1 MRIID
6 LFSGVGGLTFGFYY
20 RKYKDH
26 FVRNRKN
33 QFVFANEYNPFA
45 AKAYSENYPDIP
57 MKNCD
62 IKSLKESDIR
72 KWIGSEPV
80 DLIIGGPP
88 CQSFS
93 TVGQRNYDEKAQLYT
108 EYLRVLKIARPK
120 MFLFENVRG
129 ILSMREI
136 FYKRDAAGNIL
147 YELKDVEGRESLTPR
162 KKPVIDHYG
171 KSVMEILNDQFS
183 NLGNGLGY
191 NIWTERLNAIV
202 FYSSDKEN
210 MESSLKNSDQLNGV
224 FLADR
229 ANLLEIIGRVV
240 QKNLKRE
247 YRISNIRG
255 LIMDSTSEFDYICQS
270 TTIALFEKLSSEQ
283 QDVIVRKA
291 KEYVESAAS
300 KSGQNFEGLNKKVGK
315 SFIKN
320 AIQSVEYVMDNKDRY
335 ALMGLIVKFFD
346 DGPIAQEDFSQKYS
360 DELIKPRN
368 KLAHAKLV
376 YGKCHQKLHPI
387 KNRSIPSCDGKC
399 DSCSNEYDMEKCESL
414 RAAIYNYYKV
424 FQNIEKKT
432 NELVP
437 LE

>member
-1 MRIID
+1 MTYKILWID
-6 LFSGVGGLTFGFYY
+6 DAEDYVDSTKELVVQAIQNSFMDADIESYSDYDEFKSEKLENFDATSFDFY
-20 RKYKDH
+20 
-26 FVRNRKN
+26 
-33 QFVFANEYNPFA
+33 
-45 AKAYSENYPDIP
+45 
-57 MKNCD
+57 
-62 IKSLKESDIR
+62 
-72 KWIGSEPV
+72 
-80 DLIIGGPP
+80 DLILMDFALSGTTGDAVIRELR
-88 CQSFS
+88 SK
-93 TVGQRNYDEKAQLYT
+93 EIYT
-108 EYLRVLKIARPK
+108 
-120 MFLFENVRG
+120 
-129 ILSMREI
+129 
-136 FYKRDAAGNIL
+136 D
-147 YELKDVEGRESLTPR
+147 
-162 KKPVIDHYG
+162 
-171 KSVMEILNDQFS
+171 
-183 NLGNGLGY
+183 
-191 NIWTERLNAIV
+191 IV

>member
-1 MRIID
+1 MTYKILWID
-6 LFSGVGGLTFGFYY
+6 DAEDYVDSTKELVVQAIQNRFMDADIESYSDYDEFKSEKLENFDATSFDFY
-20 RKYKDH
+20 
-26 FVRNRKN
+26 
-33 QFVFANEYNPFA
+33 
-45 AKAYSENYPDIP
+45 
-57 MKNCD
+57 
-62 IKSLKESDIR
+62 
-72 KWIGSEPV
+72 
-80 DLIIGGPP
+80 DLILMDFALSGTTGDAVIRELR
-88 CQSFS
+88 SK
-93 TVGQRNYDEKAQLYT
+93 EIYT
-108 EYLRVLKIARPK
+108 
-120 MFLFENVRG
+120 
-129 ILSMREI
+129 
-136 FYKRDAAGNIL
+136 D
-147 YELKDVEGRESLTPR
+147 
-162 KKPVIDHYG
+162 
-171 KSVMEILNDQFS
+171 
-183 NLGNGLGY
+183 
-191 NIWTERLNAIV
+191 IV

-360 DELIKPRN
+360 DELSKPRN

>member
-1 MRIID
+1 MDMTYKILWID
-6 LFSGVGGLTFGFYY
+6 DAEDYVDSTKELVVQAIQNRFMDADIESYSDYDEFKSEKLENFDATSFDFY
-20 RKYKDH
+20 
-26 FVRNRKN
+26 
-33 QFVFANEYNPFA
+33 
-45 AKAYSENYPDIP
+45 
-57 MKNCD
+57 
-62 IKSLKESDIR
+62 
-72 KWIGSEPV
+72 
-80 DLIIGGPP
+80 DLILMDFALSGTTGDAVIRELR
-88 CQSFS
+88 SK
-93 TVGQRNYDEKAQLYT
+93 EIYT
-108 EYLRVLKIARPK
+108 
-120 MFLFENVRG
+120 
-129 ILSMREI
+129 
-136 FYKRDAAGNIL
+136 D
-147 YELKDVEGRESLTPR
+147 
-162 KKPVIDHYG
+162 
-171 KSVMEILNDQFS
+171 
-183 NLGNGLGY
+183 
-191 NIWTERLNAIV
+191 IV

-255 LIMDSTSEFDYICQS
+255 LIMDSTLEFDYICQS

>member
-1 MRIID
+1 MDMTYKILWID
-6 LFSGVGGLTFGFYY
+6 DAEDYVDSTKELVVQAIQNRFMDADIESYSDYDEFKSEKLENFDATSFDFY
-20 RKYKDH
+20 
-26 FVRNRKN
+26 
-33 QFVFANEYNPFA
+33 
-45 AKAYSENYPDIP
+45 
-57 MKNCD
+57 
-62 IKSLKESDIR
+62 
-72 KWIGSEPV
+72 
-80 DLIIGGPP
+80 DLILMDFALSGTTGDAVIRELR
-88 CQSFS
+88 SK
-93 TVGQRNYDEKAQLYT
+93 EIYT
-108 EYLRVLKIARPK
+108 
-120 MFLFENVRG
+120 
-129 ILSMREI
+129 
-136 FYKRDAAGNIL
+136 D
-147 YELKDVEGRESLTPR
+147 
-162 KKPVIDHYG
+162 
-171 KSVMEILNDQFS
+171 
-183 NLGNGLGY
+183 
-191 NIWTERLNAIV
+191 IV

-270 TTIALFEKLSSEQ
+270 TTIALFEKLSSEK

>member
-1 MRIID
+1 MTYKILWID
-6 LFSGVGGLTFGFYY
+6 DAEDYVDSTKELVVQAIQNRFMDADIESYSDYDEFKSEKLENFDATSFDFY
-20 RKYKDH
+20 
-26 FVRNRKN
+26 
-33 QFVFANEYNPFA
+33 
-45 AKAYSENYPDIP
+45 
-57 MKNCD
+57 
-62 IKSLKESDIR
+62 
-72 KWIGSEPV
+72 
-80 DLIIGGPP
+80 DLILMDFALSGTTGDAVIRELR
-88 CQSFS
+88 SK
-93 TVGQRNYDEKAQLYT
+93 EIYT
-108 EYLRVLKIARPK
+108 
-120 MFLFENVRG
+120 
-129 ILSMREI
+129 
-136 FYKRDAAGNIL
+136 D
-147 YELKDVEGRESLTPR
+147 
-162 KKPVIDHYG
+162 
-171 KSVMEILNDQFS
+171 
-183 NLGNGLGY
+183 
-191 NIWTERLNAIV
+191 IV

-360 DELIKPRN
+360 DELIKSRN

>member
-1 MRIID
+1 MDMTYKILWID
-6 LFSGVGGLTFGFYY
+6 DAEDYVDSTKELVVQAIQNCFMDADIESYSDYDEFKSEKLENFDATSFDFY
-20 RKYKDH
+20 
-26 FVRNRKN
+26 
-33 QFVFANEYNPFA
+33 
-45 AKAYSENYPDIP
+45 
-57 MKNCD
+57 
-62 IKSLKESDIR
+62 
-72 KWIGSEPV
+72 
-80 DLIIGGPP
+80 DLILMDFALSGTTGDAVIRELR
-88 CQSFS
+88 SK
-93 TVGQRNYDEKAQLYT
+93 EIYT
-108 EYLRVLKIARPK
+108 
-120 MFLFENVRG
+120 
-129 ILSMREI
+129 
-136 FYKRDAAGNIL
+136 D
-147 YELKDVEGRESLTPR
+147 
-162 KKPVIDHYG
+162 
-171 KSVMEILNDQFS
+171 
-183 NLGNGLGY
+183 
-191 NIWTERLNAIV
+191 IV

>member
-1 MRIID
+1 MTYKILWID
-6 LFSGVGGLTFGFYY
+6 DAEDYVDSTKELVVQAIQNRFMDADIESYSDYDEFKSEKLENFDATSFDFY
-20 RKYKDH
+20 
-26 FVRNRKN
+26 
-33 QFVFANEYNPFA
+33 
-45 AKAYSENYPDIP
+45 
-57 MKNCD
+57 
-62 IKSLKESDIR
+62 
-72 KWIGSEPV
+72 
-80 DLIIGGPP
+80 DLILMDFALSGTTGDAVIRELR
-88 CQSFS
+88 SK
-93 TVGQRNYDEKAQLYT
+93 EIYT
-108 EYLRVLKIARPK
+108 
-120 MFLFENVRG
+120 
-129 ILSMREI
+129 
-136 FYKRDAAGNIL
+136 D
-147 YELKDVEGRESLTPR
+147 
-162 KKPVIDHYG
+162 
-171 KSVMEILNDQFS
+171 
-183 NLGNGLGY
+183 
-191 NIWTERLNAIV
+191 IV

-270 TTIALFEKLSSEQ
+270 TAIALFEKLSSEQ

>member
-1 MRIID
+1 MDMTYKILWID
-6 LFSGVGGLTFGFYY
+6 DAEDYVDSTKELVVQAIQNRFMDADIESYSDYDEFKSEKLENFDATSFDFY
-20 RKYKDH
+20 
-26 FVRNRKN
+26 
-33 QFVFANEYNPFA
+33 
-45 AKAYSENYPDIP
+45 
-57 MKNCD
+57 
-62 IKSLKESDIR
+62 
-72 KWIGSEPV
+72 
-80 DLIIGGPP
+80 DLILMDFVLSGTTGDAVIRELR
-88 CQSFS
+88 SK
-93 TVGQRNYDEKAQLYT
+93 EIYT
-108 EYLRVLKIARPK
+108 
-120 MFLFENVRG
+120 
-129 ILSMREI
+129 
-136 FYKRDAAGNIL
+136 D
-147 YELKDVEGRESLTPR
+147 
-162 KKPVIDHYG
+162 
-171 KSVMEILNDQFS
+171 
-183 NLGNGLGY
+183 
-191 NIWTERLNAIV
+191 IV

>member
-1 MRIID
+1 MTYKILWID
-6 LFSGVGGLTFGFYY
+6 DAEDYVDSTKELVVQAIQNRFMDADIESYSDYDEFKSEKLENFDATSFDFY
-20 RKYKDH
+20 
-26 FVRNRKN
+26 
-33 QFVFANEYNPFA
+33 
-45 AKAYSENYPDIP
+45 
-57 MKNCD
+57 
-62 IKSLKESDIR
+62 
-72 KWIGSEPV
+72 
-80 DLIIGGPP
+80 DLILMDFALSGTTGDAVIRELR
-88 CQSFS
+88 SK
-93 TVGQRNYDEKAQLYT
+93 EIYT
-108 EYLRVLKIARPK
+108 
-120 MFLFENVRG
+120 
-129 ILSMREI
+129 
-136 FYKRDAAGNIL
+136 D
-147 YELKDVEGRESLTPR
+147 
-162 KKPVIDHYG
+162 
-171 KSVMEILNDQFS
+171 
-183 NLGNGLGY
+183 
-191 NIWTERLNAIV
+191 IV

-255 LIMDSTSEFDYICQS
+255 LIMDSTLEFDYICQS

>member
-1 MRIID
+1 MDMTYKILWID
-6 LFSGVGGLTFGFYY
+6 DAEDYVDSTKELVVQAIQNRFMDADIESYSDYDEFKSEKLENFDATSFDFY
-20 RKYKDH
+20 
-26 FVRNRKN
+26 
-33 QFVFANEYNPFA
+33 
-45 AKAYSENYPDIP
+45 
-57 MKNCD
+57 
-62 IKSLKESDIR
+62 
-72 KWIGSEPV
+72 
-80 DLIIGGPP
+80 DLILMDFALSGTTGDAVIRELR
-88 CQSFS
+88 SK
-93 TVGQRNYDEKAQLYT
+93 EIYT
-108 EYLRVLKIARPK
+108 
-120 MFLFENVRG
+120 
-129 ILSMREI
+129 
-136 FYKRDAAGNIL
+136 D
-147 YELKDVEGRESLTPR
+147 
-162 KKPVIDHYG
+162 
-171 KSVMEILNDQFS
+171 
-183 NLGNGLGY
+183 
-191 NIWTERLNAIV
+191 IV

-224 FLADR
+224 FLAER

-399 DSCSNEYDMEKCESL
+399 DSCSNEYDMEKCEYL

>member
-1 MRIID
+1 MDMTYKILWID
-6 LFSGVGGLTFGFYY
+6 DAEDYVDSTKELVVQAIQNRFMDADIESYSDYDEFKSEKLENFDATSFDFY
-20 RKYKDH
+20 
-26 FVRNRKN
+26 
-33 QFVFANEYNPFA
+33 
-45 AKAYSENYPDIP
+45 
-57 MKNCD
+57 
-62 IKSLKESDIR
+62 
-72 KWIGSEPV
+72 
-80 DLIIGGPP
+80 DLILMDFALSGTTGDAVIRELR
-88 CQSFS
+88 SK
-93 TVGQRNYDEKAQLYT
+93 EIYT
-108 EYLRVLKIARPK
+108 
-120 MFLFENVRG
+120 
-129 ILSMREI
+129 
-136 FYKRDAAGNIL
+136 D
-147 YELKDVEGRESLTPR
+147 
-162 KKPVIDHYG
+162 
-171 KSVMEILNDQFS
+171 
-183 NLGNGLGY
+183 
-191 NIWTERLNAIV
+191 IV

-283 QDVIVRKA
+283 QDMIVRKA

>member
-1 MRIID
+1 
-6 LFSGVGGLTFGFYY
+6 
-20 RKYKDH
+20 
-26 FVRNRKN
+26 
-33 QFVFANEYNPFA
+33 
-45 AKAYSENYPDIP
+45 
-57 MKNCD
+57 
-62 IKSLKESDIR
+62 
-72 KWIGSEPV
+72 
-80 DLIIGGPP
+80 
-88 CQSFS
+88 
-93 TVGQRNYDEKAQLYT
+93 
-108 EYLRVLKIARPK
+108 
-120 MFLFENVRG
+120 
-129 ILSMREI
+129 
-136 FYKRDAAGNIL
+136 
-147 YELKDVEGRESLTPR
+147 
-162 KKPVIDHYG
+162 
-171 KSVMEILNDQFS
+171 
-183 NLGNGLGY
+183 
-191 NIWTERLNAIV
+191 
-202 FYSSDKEN
+202 
-210 MESSLKNSDQLNGV
+210 
-224 FLADR
+224 
-229 ANLLEIIGRVV
+229 
-240 QKNLKRE
+240 
-247 YRISNIRG
+247 
-255 LIMDSTSEFDYICQS
+255 MDSTSEFDYICQS
-270 TTIALFEKLSSEQ
+270 TTLALFEKLSSEQ

>member
-1 MRIID
+1 MDMTYKILWID
-6 LFSGVGGLTFGFYY
+6 DAEDYVDSTKELVVQAIQNRFMDADIESYSDYDEFKSEKLENFDATSFDFY
-20 RKYKDH
+20 
-26 FVRNRKN
+26 
-33 QFVFANEYNPFA
+33 
-45 AKAYSENYPDIP
+45 
-57 MKNCD
+57 
-62 IKSLKESDIR
+62 
-72 KWIGSEPV
+72 
-80 DLIIGGPP
+80 DLILMDFALSGTTGDAVIRELR
-88 CQSFS
+88 SK
-93 TVGQRNYDEKAQLYT
+93 EIYT
-108 EYLRVLKIARPK
+108 
-120 MFLFENVRG
+120 
-129 ILSMREI
+129 
-136 FYKRDAAGNIL
+136 D
-147 YELKDVEGRESLTPR
+147 
-162 KKPVIDHYG
+162 
-171 KSVMEILNDQFS
+171 
-183 NLGNGLGY
+183 
-191 NIWTERLNAIV
+191 IV

-335 ALMGLIVKFFD
+335 DLMGLIVKFFD

>member
-1 MRIID
+1 MRRMQHPLEQSSLLKCHKRKRAEYGYDVYKILWID
-6 LFSGVGGLTFGFYY
+6 DAEDYVDSTKELVVQAIQNRFMDADIESYSDYDEFKSEKLENFDATSFDFY
-20 RKYKDH
+20 
-26 FVRNRKN
+26 
-33 QFVFANEYNPFA
+33 
-45 AKAYSENYPDIP
+45 
-57 MKNCD
+57 
-62 IKSLKESDIR
+62 
-72 KWIGSEPV
+72 
-80 DLIIGGPP
+80 DLILMDFALSGTTGDAVIRELR
-88 CQSFS
+88 SK
-93 TVGQRNYDEKAQLYT
+93 EIYT
-108 EYLRVLKIARPK
+108 
-120 MFLFENVRG
+120 
-129 ILSMREI
+129 
-136 FYKRDAAGNIL
+136 D
-147 YELKDVEGRESLTPR
+147 
-162 KKPVIDHYG
+162 
-171 KSVMEILNDQFS
+171 
-183 NLGNGLGY
+183 
-191 NIWTERLNAIV
+191 IV

>member
-1 MRIID
+1 MDMTYKILWID
-6 LFSGVGGLTFGFYY
+6 DAEDYVDSTKELVVQAIQNRFMDADIESYSDYDEFKSEKLENFDATSFDFY
-20 RKYKDH
+20 
-26 FVRNRKN
+26 
-33 QFVFANEYNPFA
+33 
-45 AKAYSENYPDIP
+45 
-57 MKNCD
+57 
-62 IKSLKESDIR
+62 
-72 KWIGSEPV
+72 
-80 DLIIGGPP
+80 DLILMDFALSGTTGDAVIRELR
-88 CQSFS
+88 SK
-93 TVGQRNYDEKAQLYT
+93 EIYT
-108 EYLRVLKIARPK
+108 
-120 MFLFENVRG
+120 
-129 ILSMREI
+129 
-136 FYKRDAAGNIL
+136 D
-147 YELKDVEGRESLTPR
+147 
-162 KKPVIDHYG
+162 
-171 KSVMEILNDQFS
+171 
-183 NLGNGLGY
+183 
-191 NIWTERLNAIV
+191 IV

-360 DELIKPRN
+360 DELIKPRS

>member
-1 MRIID
+1 MDMTYKILWID
-6 LFSGVGGLTFGFYY
+6 DAEDYVDSTKELVVQAIQNRFMDADIESYSDYDEFKSEKLENFDATSFDFY
-20 RKYKDH
+20 
-26 FVRNRKN
+26 
-33 QFVFANEYNPFA
+33 
-45 AKAYSENYPDIP
+45 
-57 MKNCD
+57 
-62 IKSLKESDIR
+62 
-72 KWIGSEPV
+72 
-80 DLIIGGPP
+80 DLILMDFALSGTTGDAVIRELR
-88 CQSFS
+88 SK
-93 TVGQRNYDEKAQLYT
+93 EIYT
-108 EYLRVLKIARPK
+108 
-120 MFLFENVRG
+120 
-129 ILSMREI
+129 
-136 FYKRDAAGNIL
+136 D
-147 YELKDVEGRESLTPR
+147 
-162 KKPVIDHYG
+162 
-171 KSVMEILNDQFS
+171 
-183 NLGNGLGY
+183 
-191 NIWTERLNAIV
+191 IV

-255 LIMDSTSEFDYICQS
+255 LIMDITSEFDYICQS
-270 TTIALFEKLSSEQ
+270 TTITLFEKLSSEQ

>member
-1 MRIID
+1 MTYKILWID
-6 LFSGVGGLTFGFYY
+6 DAEDYVDSTKELVVQAIQNRFMDADIESYSDYDEFKSEKLENFDATSFDFY
-20 RKYKDH
+20 
-26 FVRNRKN
+26 
-33 QFVFANEYNPFA
+33 
-45 AKAYSENYPDIP
+45 
-57 MKNCD
+57 
-62 IKSLKESDIR
+62 
-72 KWIGSEPV
+72 
-80 DLIIGGPP
+80 DLILMDFALSGTTGDAVIRELR
-88 CQSFS
+88 SK
-93 TVGQRNYDEKAQLYT
+93 EIYT
-108 EYLRVLKIARPK
+108 
-120 MFLFENVRG
+120 
-129 ILSMREI
+129 
-136 FYKRDAAGNIL
+136 D
-147 YELKDVEGRESLTPR
+147 
-162 KKPVIDHYG
+162 
-171 KSVMEILNDQFS
+171 
-183 NLGNGLGY
+183 
-191 NIWTERLNAIV
+191 IV

-247 YRISNIRG
+247 YRKSNIRG

>member
-1 MRIID
+1 MTYKILWID
-6 LFSGVGGLTFGFYY
+6 DAEDYVDSTKELVVQAIQNRFMDADIESYSDYDEFKSEKLENFDATSFDFY
-20 RKYKDH
+20 
-26 FVRNRKN
+26 
-33 QFVFANEYNPFA
+33 
-45 AKAYSENYPDIP
+45 
-57 MKNCD
+57 
-62 IKSLKESDIR
+62 
-72 KWIGSEPV
+72 
-80 DLIIGGPP
+80 DLILMDFALSGTTGDAVIRELR
-88 CQSFS
+88 SK
-93 TVGQRNYDEKAQLYT
+93 EIYT
-108 EYLRVLKIARPK
+108 
-120 MFLFENVRG
+120 
-129 ILSMREI
+129 
-136 FYKRDAAGNIL
+136 D
-147 YELKDVEGRESLTPR
+147 
-162 KKPVIDHYG
+162 
-171 KSVMEILNDQFS
+171 
-183 NLGNGLGY
+183 
-191 NIWTERLNAIV
+191 IV

-255 LIMDSTSEFDYICQS
+255 LIMDSTSEFDYICKS

-315 SFIKN
+315 SFIKT

>member
-1 MRIID
+1 MDINSTITLNNGTKIPRLGIGCWRSPSGDVTKNSVLWALEAGYRHID
-6 LFSGVGGLTFGFYY
+6 TAAIYKNEADVG
-20 RKYKDH
+20 
-26 FVRNRKN
+26 N
-33 QFVFANEYNPFA
+33 A
-45 AKAYSENYPDIP
+45 I
-57 MKNCD
+57 
-62 IKSLKESDIR
+62 KESVQNMDMTYKILWIDDAEDYVDSTKELVVQAIQNRFMDADIESYSDYDEF
-72 KWIGSEPV
+72 KSEKLENFDATSFDFY
-80 DLIIGGPP
+80 DLILMDFALSGTTGDAVIRELR
-88 CQSFS
+88 SK
-93 TVGQRNYDEKAQLYT
+93 EIYT
-108 EYLRVLKIARPK
+108 
-120 MFLFENVRG
+120 
-129 ILSMREI
+129 
-136 FYKRDAAGNIL
+136 D
-147 YELKDVEGRESLTPR
+147 
-162 KKPVIDHYG
+162 
-171 KSVMEILNDQFS
+171 
-183 NLGNGLGY
+183 
-191 NIWTERLNAIV
+191 IV

>member
-1 MRIID
+1 MDMTYKILWID
-6 LFSGVGGLTFGFYY
+6 DAEDYVDSTKELVVQAIQNRFMDADIESYSDYDEFKSEKLENFDATSFDFY
-20 RKYKDH
+20 
-26 FVRNRKN
+26 
-33 QFVFANEYNPFA
+33 
-45 AKAYSENYPDIP
+45 
-57 MKNCD
+57 
-62 IKSLKESDIR
+62 
-72 KWIGSEPV
+72 
-80 DLIIGGPP
+80 DLILMDFALSGTTGDAVIRELR
-88 CQSFS
+88 SK
-93 TVGQRNYDEKAQLYT
+93 EIYT
-108 EYLRVLKIARPK
+108 
-120 MFLFENVRG
+120 
-129 ILSMREI
+129 
-136 FYKRDAAGNIL
+136 D
-147 YELKDVEGRESLTPR
+147 
-162 KKPVIDHYG
+162 
-171 KSVMEILNDQFS
+171 
-183 NLGNGLGY
+183 
-191 NIWTERLNAIV
+191 IV

-368 KLAHAKLV
+368 KLAHTKLV

>member
-1 MRIID
+1 MDMTYKILWID
-6 LFSGVGGLTFGFYY
+6 DAEDYVDSTKELVVQAIQNRFMDADIESYSDYDEFKSEKLENFDATSFDFY
-20 RKYKDH
+20 
-26 FVRNRKN
+26 
-33 QFVFANEYNPFA
+33 
-45 AKAYSENYPDIP
+45 
-57 MKNCD
+57 
-62 IKSLKESDIR
+62 
-72 KWIGSEPV
+72 
-80 DLIIGGPP
+80 DLILMDFALSGTTGDAVIRELR
-88 CQSFS
+88 SK
-93 TVGQRNYDEKAQLYT
+93 EIYT
-108 EYLRVLKIARPK
+108 
-120 MFLFENVRG
+120 
-129 ILSMREI
+129 
-136 FYKRDAAGNIL
+136 D
-147 YELKDVEGRESLTPR
+147 
-162 KKPVIDHYG
+162 
-171 KSVMEILNDQFS
+171 
-183 NLGNGLGY
+183 
-191 NIWTERLNAIV
+191 IV

-360 DELIKPRN
+360 DELIKHRN

>member
-1 MRIID
+1 MTYKILWID
-6 LFSGVGGLTFGFYY
+6 DAEDYVDSTKELVVQAIQNRFMDADIESYSDYDEFKSEKLENFDATSFDFY
-20 RKYKDH
+20 
-26 FVRNRKN
+26 
-33 QFVFANEYNPFA
+33 
-45 AKAYSENYPDIP
+45 
-57 MKNCD
+57 
-62 IKSLKESDIR
+62 
-72 KWIGSEPV
+72 
-80 DLIIGGPP
+80 DLILMDFALSGTTGDAVIRELR
-88 CQSFS
+88 SK
-93 TVGQRNYDEKAQLYT
+93 EIYT
-108 EYLRVLKIARPK
+108 
-120 MFLFENVRG
+120 
-129 ILSMREI
+129 
-136 FYKRDAAGNIL
+136 D
-147 YELKDVEGRESLTPR
+147 
-162 KKPVIDHYG
+162 
-171 KSVMEILNDQFS
+171 
-183 NLGNGLGY
+183 
-191 NIWTERLNAIV
+191 IV

-368 KLAHAKLV
+368 KLAHTKLV